1 MLEPV
6 ESLLIL
12 LRVPNN
18 DRGLS
23 ILILSSSSVASLK
36 TVIMLETG
44 PSAEEFDTLNVPS
57 SIVVLM

>member
-23 ILILSSSSVASLK
+23 IFILSSSSVASLK
-36 TVIMLETG
+36 TVIMLETE

-57 SIVVLM
+57 SIIVPK